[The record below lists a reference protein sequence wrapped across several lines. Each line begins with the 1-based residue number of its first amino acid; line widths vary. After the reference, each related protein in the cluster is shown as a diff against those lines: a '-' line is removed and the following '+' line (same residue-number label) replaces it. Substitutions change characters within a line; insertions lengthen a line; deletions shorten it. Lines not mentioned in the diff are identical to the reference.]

1 MKKLMFAMAMI
12 SAMLIPS
19 SCENS
24 SEELTVSPVPDGE
37 ALNQKFIEGRADR
50 TQQFT
55 LDAGTGGE
63 RTSESGTILQFY
75 ANSFKDQSGAVV
87 TGEVTIEFIEIY
99 GRTDMLFAKLPTN
112 GKMNDGSIH
121 TLVSGGQF
129 YVNAKKG
136 SEQLVLAQ
144 GYSIIVPVSNSG
156 GEDEDMRMFDGVEEC
171 FGDECD
177 VVWEEADR
185 GLEVG
190 KWQTTGG
197 VFTAYYTF
205 QNKFGWTNIDKWFN
219 DPRPKTTIF
228 VDLPEGY
235 DDSNCAIYL
244 SYDGEPRA
252 LAQFDRYDE
261 ATGLFTEHY
270 GLIPVG
276 LKVHFI
282 VVSIVEDQWHYAIA
296 AATIGEDHVQVM
308 EDLGPTTE
316 AGLEELI
323 DALP

>member
-1 MKKLMFAMAMI
+1 
-12 SAMLIPS
+12 
-19 SCENS
+19 
-24 SEELTVSPVPDGE
+24 
-37 ALNQKFIEGRADR
+37 
-50 TQQFT
+50 
-55 LDAGTGGE
+55 
-63 RTSESGTILQFY
+63 
-75 ANSFKDQSGAVV
+75 
-87 TGEVTIEFIEIY
+87 
-99 GRTDMLFAKLPTN
+99 
-112 GKMNDGSIH
+112 
-121 TLVSGGQF
+121 
-129 YVNAKKG
+129 
-136 SEQLVLAQ
+136 
-144 GYSIIVPVSNSG
+144 
-156 GEDEDMRMFDGVEEC
+156 
-171 FGDECD
+171 
-177 VVWEEADR
+177 
-185 GLEVG
+185 
-190 KWQTTGG
+190 

-282 VVSIVEDQWHYAIA
+282 VVSIVEDQWHYAVA
-296 AATIGEDHVQVM
+296 AATIGEDHVEVI
-308 EDLGPTTE
+308 EELGPTTE

-323 DALP
+323 DSLP